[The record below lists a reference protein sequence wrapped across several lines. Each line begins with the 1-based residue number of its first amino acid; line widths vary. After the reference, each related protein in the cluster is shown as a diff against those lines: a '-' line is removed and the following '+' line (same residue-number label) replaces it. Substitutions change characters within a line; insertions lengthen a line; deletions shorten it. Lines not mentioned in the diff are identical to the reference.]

1 MITSSFVSCSSFYI
15 SRLLLLQISR
25 TLFNIIW
32 KEDFHHKFYLFTGF
46 TQTPPTPGPKSAYL
60 SLTKAFCRYS
70 LNYFDSFLSDFAKV
84 LGYVSKLWDRNPT
97 EQSTS
102 IKNEN
107 KIFLLWVDYIRFLIT
122 RLSRLECFLKKVNQS
137 KILRKEKYTAI

>member
-97 EQSTS
+97 EHFARGNRVSQ
-102 IKNEN
+102 IPAILFKN
-107 KIFLLWVDYIRFLIT
+107 KAR
-122 RLSRLECFLKKVNQS
+122 QS
-137 KILRKEKYTAI
+137 KMKTRFSYDGQIIFVFS